1 MDETYMEDGH
11 EVGIKHCDGL
21 DVYLDY
27 LMFRKF
33 DAIGN
38 FNWRKFV

>member
-11 EVGIKHCDGL
+11 EVGIKHCDGP

-27 LMFRKF
+27 LMF
-33 DAIGN
+33 
-38 FNWRKFV
+38 

>member
-27 LMFRKF
+27 LMF
-33 DAIGN
+33 
-38 FNWRKFV
+38 